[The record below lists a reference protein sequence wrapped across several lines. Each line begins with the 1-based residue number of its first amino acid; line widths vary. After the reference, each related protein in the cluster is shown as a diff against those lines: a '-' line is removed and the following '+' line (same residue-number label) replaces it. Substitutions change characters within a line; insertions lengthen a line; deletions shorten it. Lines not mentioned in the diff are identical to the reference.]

1 MKTKCIIILI
11 ILSLFFNAQ
20 LSASGRSVG
29 MGGAYTAVSRGAES
43 VFFNPANLGFSP
55 RSEKTLNLFSL
66 GININN
72 NSFNWGHYTKYN
84 GKFLTAED
92 KEVILNLIP
101 PEGFNLNLDAD
112 ISALN
117 FSWGNFAFTLSGEG
131 SSDLLL
137 PKDPIQFLFF
147 GNELNDTLLIKDSDG
162 EAYASWGIG
171 FSYGRS
177 VLKLNEKELFCGGS
191 LRCKRGLVYEK
202 VEKAEG
208 ELLTLETGIDGDG
221 DFKVMSAQGGK
232 GFALD
237 LGLAMKYKSDWTFGL
252 SFFNLLNRIKWD
264 KKTEERGYQFRIDS
278 LLAENFDMDSLVTEL
293 SYTQKI
299 DPFVTKIPIL
309 MRLGLAHQS
318 KRLLWALDLEQGWG
332 EGMGVSKKVKASLG
346 AEYKILSWLD
356 ILGGISIGGREG
368 ITIANGLGLN
378 LRKYHLDIGMANH
391 KGLWPT
397 KSKGVSLAITSGFL
411 W

>member
-1 MKTKCIIILI
+1 M
-11 ILSLFFNAQ
+11 A
-20 LSASGRSVG
+20 
-29 MGGAYTAVSRGAES
+29 GAYTAVSRGAES

-55 RSEKTLNLFSL
+55 RSEKTFNLFSL

-92 KEVILNLIP
+92 KESILNSIP
-101 PEGFNLNLDAD
+101 SEGFKLNLDAD

-117 FSWGNFAFTLSGEG
+117 FSWGKFAFTLSGEG

-137 PKDPIQFLFF
+137 PKDPIQLLFF

-191 LRCKRGLVYEK
+191 LRYKRGLAYEK
-202 VEKAEG
+202 VKKAEG

-221 DFKVMSAQGGK
+221 DFSVTSAQGGK

-237 LGLAMKYKSDWTFGL
+237 LGMAMKYKSNWTFGL
-252 SFFNLLNRIKWD
+252 SFFNLLNQIKWD
-264 KKTEERGYQFRIDS
+264 KKTEERGYQFHIDS

-299 DPFVTKIPIL
+299 DPFVTKTPIL
-309 MRLGLAHQS
+309 MRLGVAHQTN
-318 KRLLWALDLEQGWG
+318 RFLWALDLEQGWG
-332 EGMGVSKKVKASLG
+332 NGMGVSKKIKASLG
-346 AEYKILSWLD
+346 AEYRILNWLD
-356 ILGGISIGGREG
+356 ILGGISIGGKEG

-378 LRKYHLDIGMANH
+378 LRKYHLDIGMADH

-397 KSKGVSLAITSGFL
+397 KSKGVSVAITSGFL